1 MENTGKSA
9 LVQQIEE
16 AEKVIK
22 SYAYG
27 QDLEEAI
34 AFLKE
39 NDPKNEVLATI
50 KNFDGDIVMLKAL
63 NAMYRADK
71 AREDNDMAELERIGE
86 FLTVSENEE
95 LREEGINILS
105 EIPEVTDEQV
115 ATVREML
122 GRAAE
127 GSTADPADN
136 ANSGMSDEKILANAE
151 GMEYI
156 IGNEKFQR
164 DVYNETVEKAKNTIT
179 VTETDGLN
187 IKDEEDLWTVKMLSI
202 LNEVSMDR
210 MDDATFAGKDTRAK
224 TADLKQDVIAR
235 FWNDLSAMAGLSAV
249 DTSANDETN
258 NARAKAA
265 SEDCLSGK
273 NVKVKANQFFASFTA
288 SKNRAAGKAQRL
300 EAEGKT
306 KSAGWLSRKWQK
318 FNQAMDRRFGT
329 NPVEFGQELLGY
341 FSHARGITNT
351 AMSGLV
357 IAGAMYSIP
366 VGLAAAGAFAL
377 YQAYAP
383 SKWMQ
388 YEKKKANYA
397 AAVAKGNEDEI
408 KIWSG
413 WNGIRNAYK
422 SIQANAKEK
431 ERFERQRK
439 RNLKYGLV
447 SAAIIGVAAP
457 VIMSGG
463 LAAVGLGLG
472 AAATYTGAR
481 ALSAGT
487 RMTGANVNA
496 YEQMKEAKRQFKEDG
511 TAESEKAYKKACTYF
526 GLGIV
531 CSGLC
536 EWMMADH
543 VADSYN
549 EQMVGLEKENLAKA
563 NALLQEQQAAAEPQE
578 PVAETQE
585 PAAEENQEPAPEN
598 EVPAYDWHTKLQEEL
613 TPRQYNDLMSKFT
626 GIFENRA
633 EIFGMEDKAQGLTL
647 DNVCNN
653 IAKAQAHGQLPTDMT
668 VGETLY
674 KYMKLVENT
683 ERAEPV
689 PGTHHYLRTI
699 LDANKQPMYWV
710 DQEQMRALN
719 DIILCGKEVSISADV
734 LGKSLDRIND
744 AGVYV
749 GEGANVGVTHN
760 RFVGFGRGEDCPDG
774 TNNVNAWERV
784 KGVVK
789 RIVNP
794 KPVIEPE
801 VDDAVV
807 IEDQVKDVNTGDNVE
822 IVDKVKDGH
831 ADDGASVDTKFTTVK
846 TDSNTGQLEEDRVSI
861 SRNKVTGHGFVP
873 GARVNSG
880 PEL

>member
-50 KNFDGDIVMLKAL
+50 KDFDDDIVMLKAL
-63 NAMYRADK
+63 NALYRADK
-71 AREDNDMAELERIGE
+71 AREDGNTEELERIGE
-86 FLTVSENEE
+86 FLTVSKNKE

-105 EIPEVTDEQV
+105 EIPEVSDEQV
-115 ATVREML
+115 ATASEML

-136 ANSGMSDEKILANAE
+136 ANSGMSDEEILANAE
-151 GMEYI
+151 GMEDI
-156 IGNEKFQR
+156 IGNEAFQS
-164 DVYNETVEKAKNTIT
+164 DVYNETVKQAKKTIT

-187 IKDEEDLWTVKMLSI
+187 IKDEDDLWTVKMLSI

-210 MDDATFAGKDTRAK
+210 MDDAAFAGKDTRAK

-249 DTSANDETN
+249 DTNSDDEVN

-273 NVKVKANQFFASFTA
+273 NVKVRANQFFASFTA

-377 YQAYAP
+377 YQSFAP

-397 AAVAKGNEDEI
+397 AAVAKGNKDEI

-439 RNLKYGLV
+439 RNLKYGLA

-463 LAAVGLGLG
+463 LAAVGLGLS
-472 AAATYTGAR
+472 AAATYAGAR
-481 ALSAGT
+481 FLSAGT

-511 TAESEKAYKKACTYF
+511 TAESEKAYKKARTYF
-526 GLGIV
+526 GLGVV

-549 EQMVGLEKENLAKA
+549 EQFAAIEKENLAKA

-598 EVPAYDWHTKLQEEL
+598 DVPGYDWHTKLQEEL
-613 TPRQYNDLMSKFT
+613 SPKQYNEVMSKFT

-674 KYMKLVENT
+674 KYMKLIENT

-689 PGTHHYLRTI
+689 PGTHYLRTI

-719 DIILCGKEVSISADV
+719 DIILCGEEVSVSADV
-734 LGKSLDRIND
+734 LGKSLARIADN
-744 AGVYV
+744 GQYV

-784 KGVVK
+784 RGFVRRVVK
-789 RIVNP
+789 PEPIV
-794 KPVIEPE
+794 EPE
-801 VDDAVV
+801 ADVTVNRADD
-807 IEDQVKDVNTGDNVE
+807 NTV
-822 IVDKVKDGH
+822 IVDKVRDGK
-831 ADDGASVDTKFTTVK
+831 ADDGVSIDTKFTKVN

-861 SRNKVTGHGFVP
+861 SRNKPMGQGIVL
-873 GARVNSG
+873 GARVNS
-880 PEL
+880 EMNI